1 MAHSRDRVF
10 LIHRQPPRR
19 LRRLR
24 PCMAVGT
31 ALLPAKMLGMAS
43 PSVPAVDERRNEPAA
58 AITDPR
64 SSGFAALVSVA
75 AIVAA
80 LIIGSLQGP
89 QPHDEAFP
97 AALAIAAALA
107 AGRYLALRAR
117 LAAWV
122 IGIDAILSLLV
133 VVFTSAPHSEF
144 HFVAL
149 AGIWW
154 AGRLVP
160 KRGATMYAVAFL
172 APYVVFV
179 LPEAWQQG
187 ALAEAVED
195 LLTVAVIALLVDW
208 FLAVDRRAKLLSDA
222 ISAAEASGATPI
234 EVRRRLALAAGE
246 SPLPVDTLMVAGQ
259 IGLTADQVELLGY
272 LLLGFGNY
280 QIADA
285 IGRSE
290 ATVRYRLTRLYRS
303 LGVKGRRA
311 AVQRARDLGLDSLV
325 RDLDLPR

>member
-1 MAHSRDRVF
+1 MVP
-10 LIHRQPPRR
+10 RQAPAGAWACR
-19 LRRLR
+19 LVH
-24 PCMAVGT
+24 P
-31 ALLPAKMLGMAS
+31 LPARMVGMSAS
-43 PSVPAVDERRNEPAA
+43 MPAVDERRKQAVA
-58 AITDPR
+58 AIADPR
-64 SSGFAALVSVA
+64 SSGFAALVSIA

-80 LIIGSLQGP
+80 LIIGALQGP

-107 AGRYLALRAR
+107 AGRYVALRVR
-117 LAAWV
+117 FAAWV

-133 VVFTSAPHSEF
+133 VTLTSAPHSEF

-160 KRGATMYAVAFL
+160 KRGASLYAVAFL
-172 APYVVFV
+172 VPYVVIV

-195 LLTVAVIALLVDW
+195 LLTVAALAVLVDW
-208 FLAVDRRAKLLSDA
+208 FLAVDRRAKRLSDA
-222 ISAAEASGATPI
+222 ISIAQASGASQI
-234 EVRRRLALAAGE
+234 EARRRLALAAGD

-272 LLLGFGNY
+272 LLLGFGNH

-290 ATVRYRLTRLYRS
+290 ATVRYRLTSLYRS
-303 LGVKGRRA
+303 LGVRGRRT

-325 RDLDLPR
+325 RDLDRPG